1 MLFLCWSFA
10 CPFYCL
16 KFNSYRFQPLVLPFI
31 LPLNYTVFYKSE
43 IYLLSFHLEMTK
55 WVRLPWKV
63 RRRKSS
69 KGCVLSACFSK
80 YCLYQREREREIKR
94 RRESKLEALMGMWL
108 LKRKKLFQEK
118 QISVYRG
125 SDFFLLLR
133 TGCPLGQLLL
143 PNKSSTPPKCSPL
156 LTPNIPNC
164 APVTRTMSFHVT
176 PKASSSEEEPHC
188 CETSHPSLESKCLQ
202 VKVRSVPLRI
212 LKAMLIAWPTVY
224 APYVRNIWVSGAP
237 GR

>member
-1 MLFLCWSFA
+1 MRFICSDSTLRWPSESGFLGRSGGENL
-10 CPFYCL
+10 L
-16 KFNSYRFQPLVLPFI
+16 KGVFFQPVF
-31 LPLNYTVFYKSE
+31 LNIVST
-43 IYLLSFHLEMTK
+43 
-55 WVRLPWKV
+55 
-63 RRRKSS
+63 
-69 KGCVLSACFSK
+69 
-80 YCLYQREREREIKR
+80 REREQEKERGG
-94 RRESKLEALMGMWL
+94 ESKLEALMGMWL

-118 QISVYRG
+118 QINVYRG
-125 SDFFLLLR
+125 SDFFCLLR

-143 PNKSSTPPKCSPL
+143 PNKASTPPKCSPL
-156 LTPNIPNC
+156 RTPNIPNC

-176 PKASSSEEEPHC
+176 PKAGSSEEGPHC